1 MTLALEAIGLGK
13 RYGRTWGLR
22 DCSLSI
28 PPGHVAALVGPNGAG
43 KTTLL
48 KLAVGLLRP
57 SAGAIRTFGE
67 TPRDDPSALA
77 RIGFVGQDTP
87 LYADFTVA
95 ELLTMGEKLN
105 PRWDQAGAKD
115 RLGRLAIPL
124 DRKTGRLSGGQRA
137 QVALTLAL
145 AKQPELLVL
154 DEPVASLDPLARKDF
169 LAALMGSV
177 AERGLTVILSS
188 HLIADLEHRCDYLIV
203 LSESRVQALGQV
215 DELLSRHW
223 ILVGPRRDDE
233 RVAGVDVVVQVSHTD
248 RQTTM
253 LVRSDAAITDPSW
266 TVHAVGLE
274 ELVLAYLAEPS
285 VGMLPG
291 PRPAGG
297 RR

>member
-1 MTLALEAIGLGK
+1 MTLALEATGLGK

-67 TPRDDPSALA
+67 TPRADPSALR

-105 PRWDQAGAKD
+105 PRWDGEGARD
-115 RLGRLAIPL
+115 RLGHLAIPL

-145 AKQPELLVL
+145 GKQPDLLVL
-154 DEPVASLDPLARKDF
+154 DEPVSSLDPLARKDF

-203 LSESRVQALGQV
+203 LSESRVQVLGEV
-215 DELLSRHW
+215 DDLLSRHM

-233 RVAGVDVVVQVSHTD
+233 RVAGVDVVVRSSHTD

-253 LVRSDAAITDPSW
+253 LVRSDSPVTDPSW

-285 VGMLPG
+285 AGMLSG
-291 PRPAGG
+291 PRPTGAS
-297 RR
+297 R